1 MFFGRG
7 CEERRGEK
15 SVERKKNVG
24 EEKERKDDI
33 EGGEVVVEV
42 MVVTVMMTMMMIVT
56 VAVEVVVEAVVEV
69 VVETVIEAIVE
80 VITEVVAEAREDQ
93 DVAEEER
100 MVMTMTLMKTT
111 VTTLTIH
118 QIMIQMTT
126 TQMIH
131 TMTRTILTLIHQMT
145 PTNTSLTKMQKR
157 LSSSRLMRM
166 NLTSMMRL
174 RLRRLAVIR
183 CVTNSAQEER
193 RKRRFSDAVETDLL
207 QRGDVLKET
216 ETTSWNLP

>member
-1 MFFGRG
+1 M
-7 CEERRGEK
+7 
-15 SVERKKNVG
+15 
-24 EEKERKDDI
+24 
-33 EGGEVVVEV
+33 VVEV

-126 TQMIH
+126 TQMIP
-131 TMTRTILTLIHQMT
+131 TMTRTFLALIHLMT

-166 NLTSMMRL
+166 NLIDNEKYEYDEKRCSPM
-174 RLRRLAVIR
+174 RRLAVMESP
-183 CVTNSAQEER
+183 VDTYTNSAQIKREETCDCLQTPR
-193 RKRRFSDAVETDLL
+193 RPSHL
-207 QRGDVLKET
+207 QRETLLKET
-216 ETTSWNLP
+216 DR